1 MLGYQYTDITE
12 EVFNTDKTVKALIVY
27 MIESGAIDAQGK
39 IDLSRLSGTYN
50 INSKGRLER
59 HEEDTANNRDGSGN
73 E

>member
-1 MLGYQYTDITE
+1 MD
-12 EVFNTDKTVKALIVY
+12 NTVKALIAY

-39 IDLSRLSGTYN
+39 IDVSRLSGNYI

-59 HEEDTANNRDGSGN
+59 HEEDTTNNRDGRGD